1 MTIDRRV
8 VRTRTALFDA
18 LVALI
23 RRKDYERI
31 TVEEILREA
40 DVGRATFYAHFTS
53 KDDLLER
60 SLDRLRDLLR
70 AAQGGD
76 EPAPFRWDR
85 SWSPSRVFF
94 EHIAEFADVR
104 FALSGGRGGAIL
116 RDAIDHVLAGV
127 FRASMPPDAAGRMPR
142 ELVVLHI
149 VSTINATLRW
159 WLEHRPQMRPEEA
172 EALFREL
179 LLKGVPETSCAFFI
193 ALSHPKAEAGVP
205 EKPSP

>member
-1 MTIDRRV
+1 MAIDRRV
-8 VRTRTALFDA
+8 VRTRTALYDA

-23 RRKDYERI
+23 RRKTYEHI
-31 TVEEILREA
+31 TVEDILREA

-70 AAQGGD
+70 AAQGGG
-76 EPAPFRWDR
+76 EQAPFRWDR

-127 FRASMPPDAAGRMPR
+127 FRASMPPDADERMPR
-142 ELVVLHI
+142 ELAVLHI

-159 WLEHRPQMRPEEA
+159 WLEHRPQMSPAEA

-179 LLKGVPETSCAFFI
+179 LLKGVPESCCAFFI
-193 ALSHPKAEAGVP
+193 AASDPKVEAGFHKNP
-205 EKPSP
+205 MP